1 MNEDWYYGFIIK
13 KANALEDSIILC
25 KNFNSVRFL
34 LLSEKHNGTSIMAT
48 LPYRTTEK
56 SLKNKIKFSLNNLNF
71 LSVLCLFCS
80 IL

>member
-1 MNEDWYYGFIIK
+1 MKIGMMDSLKK

-56 SLKNKIKFSLNNLNF
+56 SLKKIKIF
-71 LSVLCLFCS
+71 LK
-80 IL
+80 